1 MLEFDSRI
9 FSLELSIN
17 PLLLLIPIRM
27 PFLQLG
33 VEYLKT
39 VNSTPAKTLLC
50 HGCQLY
56 LGNVK
61 PTSVLWRVM
70 KLKAP

>member
-9 FSLELSIN
+9 FSLELPIY
-17 PLLLLIPIRM
+17 PHLLLIPIRM

-33 VEYLKT
+33 VEFLKT

-50 HGCQLY
+50 QSGQLY

-70 KLKAP
+70 KL